1 MEQQKD
7 KNSENTVKNLKFLM
21 LMILY
26 KKIEISYACDSVQI
40 EIEICKYVPWPYSI
54 IVTKN

>member
-40 EIEICKYVPWPYSI
+40 EIEICKYVP
-54 IVTKN
+54 